1 MKKIFRYWATGVVMA
16 VLAGGAVNGQTVGRS
31 EVYSHRFTNGDDD
44 WKGMYIL
51 QRNTYHAP
59 IHIGWQRTEQDTL
72 GGILLSFA
80 QAQEGDFLFIYKLF
94 GGLKPSSLY
103 RLSFLSSFT
112 VEPSEE
118 SSSVHLKLG
127 ANDLRPKTLYN
138 RGNFSKGKGAASGK
152 NLAYLGD
159 LTAEDSTMRYV
170 EQNYDEPVY
179 AVTNTEGNLYV
190 MLGVEKGKGGGG
202 IPPVSLN
209 TLRIRFEYV
218 GEDSV
223 EKNRV
228 FFVETTETDRKNVY
242 SYAVNPVQEVVRYSI
257 YTQQG
262 HLVMVEDDSDCVP
275 SCPNII
281 DASFLAPDDYW
292 VEFVLLNEKRIVQP
306 FVVRP

>member
-1 MKKIFRYWATGVVMA
+1 MKRLYRYWLAGVVTL
-16 VLAGGAVNGQTVGRS
+16 VVSCGVAGGQGIVQN
-31 EVYSHRFTNGDDD
+31 EVYNHRFTDGDDD

-51 QRNTYHAP
+51 QRNTYHSP
-59 IHIGWQRTEQDTL
+59 IHIGWQRSAQDTL
-72 GGILLSFA
+72 GGIRLSFA

-112 VEPSEE
+112 VEPVGEP
-118 SSSVHLKLG
+118 SSVYLKLG

-138 RGNFSKGKGAASGK
+138 RGNFSKGKGASSGK

-159 LTAEDSTMRYV
+159 LTVKDSVLRYI

-179 AVTNTEGNLYV
+179 AVTTTEGNLYV
-190 MLGVEKGKGGGG
+190 MLGVEKGQGGGG

-218 GEDSV
+218 GKDSV
-223 EKNRV
+223 EMNRV
-228 FFVETTETDRKNVY
+228 FFVETTETDRKNVF
-242 SYAVNPVQEVVRYSI
+242 SYEVNPVQEVVRYSI
-257 YTQQG
+257 YTKQG
-262 HLVMVEDDSDCVP
+262 HLVMMEDDSDCVP

-281 DASFLAPDDYW
+281 DASFLAPDEYW

-306 FVVRP
+306 FVVNP